1 LTKKE
6 IYRWKQKLGKV
17 RETVMLLLM
26 LIAGGAYALSGY
38 GETTGELTLFRESEI
53 ACRAEEK
60 EASEQAQKGQSAA
73 SEQKTKET
81 HAVSGEDTVTADSIT
96 NNPRDNGKP
105 TDAGKSSGTEKRAD
119 RETASTERKENNN
132 KINLN
137 TATLEELDSL
147 PGIGP
152 ATAQKIIEY
161 RETWGG
167 FAVPEEILNVK
178 RIGEKT
184 YEKLKDKI
192 TV

>member
-1 LTKKE
+1 MTKKE

-38 GETTGELTLFRESEI
+38 GEKTGELTLIRESETDFH
-53 ACRAEEK
+53 AEENETLEASEHRIHETTAVLEQEQREAP
-60 EASEQAQKGQSAA
+60 EASEQELQEQSA
-73 SEQKTKET
+73 
-81 HAVSGEDTVTADSIT
+81 T
-96 NNPRDNGKP
+96 ND
-105 TDAGKSSGTEKRAD
+105 
-119 RETASTERKENNN
+119 

>member
-1 LTKKE
+1 MTKKE

-26 LIAGGAYALSGY
+26 LAAGGAYALSGY
-38 GETTGELTLFRESEI
+38 GETTGELTLLRESET
-53 ACRAEEK
+53 AYQAEEK
-60 EASEQAQKGQSAA
+60 ETSEASEYRL
-73 SEQKTKET
+73 KET
-81 HAVSGEDTVTADSIT
+81 TVVLEREQREEPEASGQKPQEVHAGSEEDNITA
-96 NNPRDNGKP
+96 
-105 TDAGKSSGTEKRAD
+105 EKND
-119 RETASTERKENNN
+119 

-137 TATLEELDSL
+137 TATLEELDAL

>member
-1 LTKKE
+1 MTKKE

-38 GETTGELTLFRESEI
+38 GEKTGELTLIRESEMDFH
-53 ACRAEEK
+53 AEENETLEASEHRINETTAVLEQEQREAP
-60 EASEQAQKGQSAA
+60 EASEQELQEQSAT
-73 SEQKTKET
+73 SEQEPQEA
-81 HAVSGEDTVTADSIT
+81 HAGSGEDTVTADTIM
-96 NNPRDNGKP
+96 NQ
-105 TDAGKSSGTEKRAD
+105 EKND
-119 RETASTERKENNN
+119 

>member
-1 LTKKE
+1 MTKKE

-38 GETTGELTLFRESEI
+38 GEKTGELTLIRESEMDFH
-53 ACRAEEK
+53 AEENETLEASEHRLHETTAVLEQEQREAP
-60 EASEQAQKGQSAA
+60 EASEQELQEQSA
-73 SEQKTKET
+73 
-81 HAVSGEDTVTADSIT
+81 T
-96 NNPRDNGKP
+96 ND
-105 TDAGKSSGTEKRAD
+105 
-119 RETASTERKENNN
+119 

>member
-1 LTKKE
+1 MTKKE

-38 GETTGELTLFRESEI
+38 GEKTGELTLIRESETDFH
-53 ACRAEEK
+53 AEENDTLEASK
-60 EASEQAQKGQSAA
+60 HRIHETTAVLEQEQREAPEASEQELQEQSA
-73 SEQKTKET
+73 
-81 HAVSGEDTVTADSIT
+81 T
-96 NNPRDNGKP
+96 ND
-105 TDAGKSSGTEKRAD
+105 
-119 RETASTERKENNN
+119 

-152 ATAQKIIEY
+152 ATARKIIEY